1 MARPM
6 LMEMTV
12 KGFLAELASKSPAP
26 GGGSVS
32 ALAGSL
38 AAALVAMVARLT
50 GTEGDNE
57 GMRGILGQAGD
68 LMEKL
73 NRHVDEDTAAFS
85 LVMQAYRLPKQ
96 TEAEKEQRAA
106 AIQEA
111 LKGAANHPLLVAEEC
126 LQVLVLCME
135 VVAIGNPN
143 ALSDA
148 GVASLM
154 AYSGITGAMFNVAIN
169 LEGIKDPV
177 FAQQAKAERDR
188 IMSEASHLYA
198 GIQTLVQ
205 KKLIYMVEW

>member
-1 MARPM
+1 M

-12 KGFLAELASKSPAP
+12 KGFLDELASKSPAP

-38 AAALVAMVARLT
+38 AAALVSMVARLT
-50 GTEGDNE
+50 GAEAGNE
-57 GMRGILGQAGD
+57 NMRRILEQAGG
-68 LMEKL
+68 LMERL
-73 NRHVDEDTAAFS
+73 SRHVDDDAAAFN

-96 TEAEKEQRAA
+96 TEVEKEQRSA

-111 LKGAANHPLLVAEEC
+111 LKGAASHPLLVAGEC
-126 LQVLVLCME
+126 LQVLALCLE
-135 VVAIGNPN
+135 VVTLGNPN

-177 FAQQAKAERDR
+177 FTQQSMAERDR
-188 IMSEASHLYA
+188 IMSEAGRLYA
-198 GIQTLVQ
+198 GIQALMQ
-205 KKLIYMVEW
+205 KKLACMVEW